1 MWAIFFARIMSKALQ
16 NVRVA
21 IPENR
26 YPEQLAQL
34 LERYGASVISC
45 PLVRETPLESTEGAR
60 RFIEL
65 CETSV
70 VDYIVFFTG
79 VGVDFLL
86 RAVNKP
92 EALARSKILARGP
105 KAVAALKRAG
115 VRIDL
120 IAESPTTEGIIQ
132 TLSKQA
138 LNGKSVL
145 VQLYGQENPE
155 LCLALEKMGARVTA
169 LSLYQ
174 YTYASDDA
182 AISGL
187 LSKIRTGEVDA
198 ICFTSAPQIRFLMES
213 AAKQGLDGEIQRRL
227 RNDVV
232 VVSIGDVT
240 ARGLEASGVKPHV
253 IPEEPRMGAMVK
265 ALAEFYQRRS

>member
-1 MWAIFFARIMSKALQ
+1 MSKALQ

-26 YPEQLAQL
+26 YPEQLGQL
-34 LERYGASVISC
+34 LERYGATVISC

-92 EALARSKILARGP
+92 QALARSKILARGP

-120 IAESPTTEGIIQ
+120 VAESPTTEGIIQ
-132 TLSKQA
+132 TLSKQD

-145 VQLYGQENPE
+145 VQLYGEDNPG
-155 LCLALEKMGARVTA
+155 LSSALERMGARVTA

-174 YTYASDDA
+174 YAYASDDV

-187 LSKIRTGEVDA
+187 LSKIRSGQVDA
-198 ICFTSAPQIRFLMES
+198 ICFTSAPQIRFLME
-213 AAKQGLDGEIQRRL
+213 AAGAQNLDAEIRDRL
-227 RNDVV
+227 QNNVV
-232 VVSIGDVT
+232 VVSVGEVT
-240 ARGLEASGVKPHV
+240 ARAIQAAGIKPHV
-253 IPEEPRMGAMVK
+253 IPQEPRMGAMVK
-265 ALAEFYQRRS
+265 ALADFYEKAS